1 MRRLLGIV
9 AILVS
14 ISGCATWKMSTVTP
28 DQLAS
33 DMQGTAPA
41 KLRPLQLASLGGP
54 IQSEFHIH
62 NGDMLDVTV
71 SDLIGE
77 NQYYPVPT
85 RVMDD
90 GTVRLP
96 LVGAVT
102 LAGLSIP
109 GAEQAIFAA
118 YSSQGML
125 KKPQV
130 TVALRETRK
139 VRVYVLGSVNKP
151 GLIELNATEADL
163 LSALVNSG
171 GLTQDAGTV
180 VEVRRRLTS
189 GTTPVPIRKDRN
201 VVQSGAKQL
210 AEPLPIR
217 KDRTAVQSGSSRLAE
232 PLPSAWVYSGG
243 AWRPDYN
250 KVVRVGYSD
259 SPYHPVGSSL
269 EGVGSRAGVVV
280 QSPRRPTGAST
291 ASPAPAR
298 ILPASVLRTDAKV
311 ESQPVMDTSSA
322 DSQLIRLDLTNELD
336 KQRLT
341 QGFRLENGD
350 TISIDDRKVK
360 PIYVIGMVGKPGEY
374 ALPIDRDLRVLEAV
388 GLAGGVDR
396 NSLPDKALV
405 IRQRPDGSGVVAI
418 RVDINAAK
426 KDNSQNIRLMA
437 GDTLSVEETVLS
449 YTRGLLR
456 GALRFGL
463 GASVSP
469 AYGF

>member
-1 MRRLLGIV
+1 MRKLFAFFPILL
-9 AILVS
+9 LLT
-14 ISGCATWKMSTVTP
+14 GCARWRTQTVLP
-28 DQLAS
+28 DQLAA
-33 DMQGTAPA
+33 DMQATAPT

-62 NGDMLDVTV
+62 PGDMLDVTV

-77 NQYYPVPT
+77 NAYYPVPT
-85 RVMDD
+85 RVMED

-96 LVGAVT
+96 LVGGVT

-139 VRVYVLGSVNKP
+139 VRVYVLGAVNKP
-151 GLIELNATEADL
+151 GLVELNATEADL

-171 GLTQDAGTV
+171 GLNQEAGTV

-189 GTTPVPIRKDRN
+189 NSTPVPIRKDRN
-201 VVQSGAKQL
+201 VVQSSYGQM

-217 KDRTAVQSGSSRLAE
+217 KDRNLVQSSSGQLAD
-232 PLPSAWVYSGG
+232 PLPSPWVYSAG

-250 KVVRVGYSD
+250 KVVRAGYSD
-259 SPYHPVGSSL
+259 SPYHAVGPSS
-269 EGVGSRAGVVV
+269 EGVGIRAGVSV
-280 QSPRRPTGAST
+280 QSPYRTVGNNGPTPAPVRQLHPSILRADAT
-291 ASPAPAR
+291 ISASPAP
-298 ILPASVLRTDAKV
+298 PA
-311 ESQPVMDTSSA
+311 PA
-322 DSQLIRLDLTNELD
+322 DNQVIRLDLTSEQD

-350 TISIDDRKVK
+350 TISIDDRKTK
-360 PIYVIGMVGKPGEY
+360 PIYVIGMVNKPGEFP
-374 ALPIDRDLRVLEAV
+374 LPIDRDLRVLEAI

-396 NSLPDKALV
+396 GSLPDKALV

-418 RVDINAAK
+418 RIDLNNAK

-437 GDTLSVEETVLS
+437 GDTLSVEETVMS

-456 GALRFGL
+456 GALRFGV
-463 GASVSP
+463 GASWVPTVS
-469 AYGF
+469 GF

>member
-1 MRRLLGIV
+1 MRNLVGILPT
-9 AILVS
+9 LVLFT
-14 ISGCATWKMSTVTP
+14 GCASWRMQTVTP
-28 DQLAS
+28 DQIGS
-33 DMQGTAPA
+33 DMQASAPA
-41 KLRPLQLASLGGP
+41 KLRPLQLASLGSP
-54 IQSEFHIH
+54 VQSEFHIH
-62 NGDMLDVTV
+62 PGDMLDVSV

-85 RVMDD
+85 RVLED

-96 LVGAVT
+96 LVGPVS

-109 GAEQAIFAA
+109 GAEQAVFAA

-139 VRVYVLGSVNKP
+139 VRVYVLGAVNKP

-163 LSALVNSG
+163 LSALVSSG
-171 GLTQDAGTV
+171 GLSPDAGTM
-180 VEVRRRLTS
+180 VEVRRRLAS
-189 GTTPVPIRKDRN
+189 RSTPIPIRKDRN
-201 VVQSGAKQL
+201 VVQSSYGPM
-210 AEPLPIR
+210 AEPLP
-217 KDRTAVQSGSSRLAE
+217 A
-232 PLPSAWVYSGG
+232 AWVYSSG

-250 KVVRVGYSD
+250 KVVQAQY
-259 SPYHPVGSSL
+259 
-269 EGVGSRAGVVV
+269 
-280 QSPRRPTGAST
+280 T
-291 ASPAPAR
+291 ASPYQKVGHNGPTPAPVR
-298 ILPASVLRTDAKV
+298 KLHPSILRADVTMAEPPTTPTPADN
-311 ESQPVMDTSSA
+311 
-322 DSQLIRLDLTNELD
+322 QLIRLDLTNEQD
-336 KQRLT
+336 KQRVT

-374 ALPIDRDLRVLEAV
+374 PLPVDRDLRVLEAI

-396 NSLPDKALV
+396 ASLPDKALV

-418 RVDINAAK
+418 RVDINTAK
-426 KDNSQNIRLMA
+426 KDNNQNIRLMA

-456 GALRFGL
+456 GALRFGV
-463 GASVSP
+463 GASLAPTVT
-469 AYGF
+469 GF

>member
-1 MRRLLGIV
+1 MRNLVGILPTL
-9 AILVS
+9 ILFT
-14 ISGCATWKMSTVTP
+14 GCASWRMQTVTP
-28 DQLAS
+28 DQIGAEMQAS
-33 DMQGTAPA
+33 APA
-41 KLRPLQLASLGGP
+41 KLRPLQLASLGAP
-54 IQSEFHIH
+54 VQSEFHIH
-62 NGDMLDVTV
+62 PGDMLDVTV

-85 RVMDD
+85 RVLED

-102 LAGLSIP
+102 LAGLTIP
-109 GAEQAIFAA
+109 GAEQAVFAS

-139 VRVYVLGSVNKP
+139 VRVYVLGAVNKP

-163 LSALVNSG
+163 LSALVSSG
-171 GLTQDAGTV
+171 GLSQDAGTV
-180 VEVRRRLTS
+180 VELRRRLAS
-189 GTTPVPIRKDRN
+189 GSTPIPIRKDRN
-201 VVQSGAKQL
+201 VVQSSYGHM
-210 AEPLPIR
+210 AEPLP
-217 KDRTAVQSGSSRLAE
+217 A
-232 PLPSAWVYSGG
+232 AWVYSAG

-250 KVVRVGYSD
+250 RVVRAGYSD
-259 SPYHPVGSSL
+259 SPYHAVGNNAPTPAPVRKLHPSILRADATMGAGPVG
-269 EGVGSRAGVVV
+269 
-280 QSPRRPTGAST
+280 PT
-291 ASPAPAR
+291 
-298 ILPASVLRTDAKV
+298 
-311 ESQPVMDTSSA
+311 PV
-322 DSQLIRLDLTNELD
+322 DSQLIRLDLTNEQD
-336 KQRLT
+336 KQRVT

-374 ALPIDRDLRVLEAV
+374 PLPVDRDLRVLEAI

-396 NSLPDKALV
+396 ASLPDKALV

-418 RVDINAAK
+418 RVDVNAAK
-426 KDNSQNIRLMA
+426 KDNNQNIRLMA
-437 GDTLSVEETVLS
+437 GDTLSVEETVMS

-463 GASVSP
+463 GASVVP
-469 AYGF
+469 TAGF

>member
-1 MRRLLGIV
+1 MRKLIGFFPILLLIT
-9 AILVS
+9 
-14 ISGCATWKMSTVTP
+14 GCASWRMKTVTT
-28 DQLAS
+28 DQLGS
-33 DMQGTAPA
+33 EMQATAPA
-41 KLRPLQLASLGGP
+41 KLRPLQLASLGSP

-62 NGDMLDVTV
+62 SGDMLDVTV

-85 RVMDD
+85 RVLED

-109 GAEQAIFAA
+109 GAEQAIFAT

-139 VRVYVLGSVNKP
+139 VRVYVLGAVNKP
-151 GLIELNATEADL
+151 GQYELNATEADL
-163 LSALVNSG
+163 LSALVSSG

-180 VEVRRRLTS
+180 VELRRRLTS
-189 GTTPVPIRKDRN
+189 GSTPLPIRKDRN
-201 VVQSGAKQL
+201 VVQSGNSQ
-210 AEPLPIR
+210 
-217 KDRTAVQSGSSRLAE
+217 LAE
-232 PLPSAWVYSGG
+232 PLPSAWVYSAG

-250 KVVRVGYSD
+250 VVRAGFSD
-259 SPYHPVGSSL
+259 SPYHAVGNNSS
-269 EGVGSRAGVVV
+269 S
-280 QSPRRPTGAST
+280 ST
-291 ASPAPAR
+291 PAR
-298 ILPASVLRTDAKV
+298 KLPPSVLRAEATMGTVPAM
-311 ESQPVMDTSSA
+311 PTPA
-322 DSQLIRLDLTNELD
+322 DSQAIRLDLTNEQD

-350 TISIDDRKVK
+350 TISIDDRKAK
-360 PIYVIGMVGKPGEY
+360 PIYVIGMVNRPGEY
-374 ALPIDRDLRVLEAV
+374 PLPVDRDLRVLEAI

-396 NSLPDKALV
+396 GSLPDKALV
-405 IRQRPDGSGVVAI
+405 IRQRPDGSGVLAV
-418 RVDINAAK
+418 RVDLNSAK
-426 KDNSQNIRLMA
+426 KDNAQNIRLMA

-456 GALRFGL
+456 GALRFGI
-463 GASVSP
+463 GASLAPTVT
-469 AYGF
+469 GF